1 MKPTSS
7 TVLAGLVPAV
17 LMLVVSLSPAGAQQR
32 AAQQRPSGEIVS
44 VPTDK
49 IDVDDGDTVT
59 IHWPDG
65 DKEVVRFLGID
76 TPEIAHPEFGLPFDQ
91 AFGREAAGFAKGA
104 FSVAKRVGLR
114 RAPMKDPYGRTLGY
128 LYLDGRN
135 YSPMILKARL
145 AYETVSRYGDNGLA
159 AQADSCLTVGREA
172 GALPFEDPHE
182 FRQRM
187 RAYSDWL
194 KANTPQSPKN

>member
-1 MKPTSS
+1 MTLERPATILCIACLSLAVAVS
-7 TVLAGLVPAV
+7 TV
-17 LMLVVSLSPAGAQQR
+17 SAQQR
-32 AAQQRPSGEIVS
+32 TVQQRPSGEIVP
-44 VPTDK
+44 VPVDK

-76 TPEIAHPEFGLPFDQ
+76 TPELAHPEFNLPFDQ
-91 AFGREAAGFAKGA
+91 PFGREAAGFAKGA
-104 FSVAKRVGLR
+104 FAVAKRVGLR

-135 YSPMILKARL
+135 YSPMILKCRL

-172 GALPFEDPHE
+172 GALPFEDPHD

-194 KANTPQSPKN
+194 KANTPEKPKD